1 MNFSGGALQAM
12 LLGALYC
19 ARSGAQ
25 TPAPNTPEV
34 VSHEAPVTFTS
45 RVNLVSVPVVVRDRD
60 GRALGSLRQEDF
72 QLFDKGKLQVITKFS
87 VEKSGSV
94 EVEASGALT
103 EPAQAA
109 PVAGKPVLPDRYV
122 AYLFDDVH
130 LQKGDLSQARQ
141 ALHRHLDDSLDPTAR
156 AAIFTTSGRMLAD
169 FTDDRQKLHKALD
182 SIQPWTGGVE
192 EQCPPMTY
200 YLADLL
206 SNKQVIL
213 DLPPD
218 QILTMLRNGQASQ
231 EMGME
236 VQLAIECL
244 SMHPFTDVQWIE
256 LITKVKHVGQ
266 EILAY
271 GDRETNFAL
280 GAVEEVVRRLSAM
293 PGSRTMIL
301 VSPGF
306 LMTTTQDHHS
316 HEYDALD
323 RAIRANVTINTL
335 DARGLFTIIP
345 GGDASHKEASAS
357 YFNQADEASAVSDVL
372 SDLAGSTGGTFF
384 HNDNGLKEGL
394 NLLAA
399 RPEYLYV
406 LGFSPQNLKFD
417 GSYHNLK
424 VTLKNGK
431 DVTLQVRRGYWAP
444 KHATDPAEDAKEE
457 IREAVFSRDEIQD
470 IPVDVQT
477 EFFKSGEF
485 TAELTVVTRLDLKG
499 LRFRR
504 AEDRNNDTLTVVTG
518 LLDPNGIYLAG
529 MKRVI
534 EMHLRDQTLEAMRN
548 ERIAVKE
555 SFNIAPGRYVVRVVV
570 RDSEGKTMAARNG
583 GVEIP

>member
-1 MNFSGGALQAM
+1 
-12 LLGALYC
+12 
-19 ARSGAQ
+19 
-25 TPAPNTPEV
+25 
-34 VSHEAPVTFTS
+34 
-45 RVNLVSVPVVVRDRD
+45 
-60 GRALGSLRQEDF
+60 
-72 QLFDKGKLQVITKFS
+72 
-87 VEKSGSV
+87 
-94 EVEASGALT
+94 
-103 EPAQAA
+103 
-109 PVAGKPVLPDRYV
+109 
-122 AYLFDDVH
+122 
-130 LQKGDLSQARQ
+130 
-141 ALHRHLDDSLDPTAR
+141 
-156 AAIFTTSGRMLAD
+156 
-169 FTDDRQKLHKALD
+169 
-182 SIQPWTGGVE
+182 VE
-192 EQCPPMTY
+192 EQCPPMSFY
-200 YLADLL
+200 MADLL
-206 SNKQVIL
+206 TNKQVTL
-213 DLPPD
+213 DLPAET
-218 QILTMLRNGQASQ
+218 ILTLLMEGRAGPEVEAEIALAVKCLGTPLNHTLWIALINKVKAVSQ
-231 EMGME
+231 E
-236 VQLAIECL
+236 VLA
-244 SMHPFTDVQWIE
+244 F
-256 LITKVKHVGQ
+256 
-266 EILAY
+266 

-306 LMTTTQDHHS
+306 LMSTTQDHHA

-335 DARGLFTIIP
+335 DARGLFTVIP

-417 GSYHNLK
+417 GKYHDLK

-470 IPVDVQT
+470 IPVDIQT

-499 LRFRR
+499 LQFRKTD
-504 AEDRNNDTLTVVTG
+504 DRNNDTLTVVTG
-518 LLDPNGIYLAG
+518 LLDPNGIYVAG
-529 MKRVI
+529 MQRVM

-555 SFNIAPGRYVVRVVV
+555 SFNVAPGRYVVRVVV